1 MEGRFGLHGH
11 EEMTLD
17 ALGKELGI
25 TRERVRQIEKKI
37 REVIQT
43 DPVLQSFSPRYREVV
58 DAAA

>member
-1 MEGRFGLHGH
+1 
-11 EEMTLD
+11 MTLD